1 MAANNPEPHSES
13 DSAHGEEH
21 GQHIANENLVVLF
34 MFVAMII
41 GGLLRVISKKYKISY
56 TLLIFLTGIVFGRF
70 PLMFGDMMN
79 EAI

>member
-41 GGLLRVISKKYKISY
+41 GGLLRVISKKYKVIYSKKIVIRKKCLQKNIS
-56 TLLIFLTGIVFGRF
+56 
-70 PLMFGDMMN
+70 
-79 EAI
+79 